1 MPPFPPAEINLSQ
14 SQEVLFIAA
23 AVVVC
28 LLVGL
33 AAALLGRRSGRRAIS
48 QRLASLG
55 TRLGLDPPEDEYN
68 IETSLSYLEQVTGG
82 AAQAVTESSS
92 DAIRLRR
99 SLDTL
104 TQGVVL
110 CDENG
115 TVIYRNGRANALMV
129 SRHGD
134 ALAAQAVTEVLEDAW
149 HQGSAERTLD
159 LYGPP
164 RRTLQVRA
172 RQIDDGRRP
181 LGVIALIEDVSE
193 RRRLEEIRRDFV
205 ANVSHELKTPMGA
218 LGLLAE
224 TLVSEPD
231 PDVAQR
237 LAGRIHNEAFRV
249 SRIIDDLLDL
259 SRIESEEAPPREP
272 VLVNLVMADA
282 IERVR
287 ATADQRGIEIVLHEP
302 SPPVA
307 VMGDRRQ
314 LVSAMHALLEN
325 AITYS
330 YDNSKVVVTGTVQ
343 RTHSNLDHPS
353 VGSSAV
359 TSGEGRAWEAP
370 ANRGGARGARR
381 RNAGLGETGGG
392 GPGRGTDRPGRHRGA
407 SLHARDPRPVH
418 GARRVRD
425 LGRGGDRHHGTGTGI
440 AGPTRRGGRRDGSA
454 GDTRGGVAQL
464 AHRGARQRAPVR
476 AGPRHRDPR
485 PGPRPHLRALLPGRP
500 RPQPRHRRY
509 RPRPLNSA
517 SRRQQPPGLGR
528 RRVPRGR
535 GIDLHPR
542 PAHSGGARRMS
553 KAGTSKAPGRKG
565 GRAATGEGPV
575 KVLLAEDEESF
586 IEALMIGLSN
596 EGFRV
601 TVARDGSEALQLFE
615 ETAPD
620 ILLLDLML
628 PKLSGIDVCRTIRAR
643 SQVPIIMVTAKGT
656 EIDTVVALEVGADDY
671 VTKPYRLRELV
682 ARMRAV
688 LRRTPGGPESADVA
702 GAIEFG
708 SDGAWESNGIKV
720 DFDQRRVFVRG
731 EEVHLRRKEFE
742 LLRLLVE
749 NSGRVLTRDVLIDRV
764 WGTDYIG
771 DTKTLDV
778 HIKRLRSRIEADPST
793 PLLITTVRGVGY
805 RFAAAS

>member
-1 MPPFPPAEINLSQ
+1 VPLRTPGDVTLSQ
-14 SQEVLFIAA
+14 AQVIVFF
-23 AVVVC
+23 AVAVAVC
-28 LLVGL
+28 VLVGFV
-33 AAALLGRRSGRRAIS
+33 AAYLGRRSGRRAIS

-68 IETSLSYLEQVTGG
+68 IETSLAYLEQVTGG

-149 HQGSAERTLD
+149 HEGSAERTLD

-172 RQIDDGRRP
+172 HQIDDGRRP

-231 PDVAQR
+231 PLVAQR

-287 ATADQRGIEIVLHEP
+287 ATADQRGIEIVLQEP

-307 VMGDRRQ
+307 IMGDRRQ

-330 YDNSKVVVTGTVQ
+330 YDNSKVVVTGAVQ
-343 RTHSNLDHPS
+343 RANPTLEHPAT
-353 VGSSAV
+353 GSGGPHDGGSHDTV
-359 TSGEGRAWEAP
+359 TDESDVVVASPEESEEEEEPVEPVFTPEILEQYTPDEDDALAAP
-370 ANRGGARGARR
+370 ATSTTAPP
-381 RNAGLGETGGG
+381 AGSPAPAPAPAAPE
-392 GPGRGTDRPGRHRGA
+392 A
-407 SLHARDPRPVH
+407 EK
-418 GARRVRD
+418 
-425 LGRGGDRHHGTGTGI
+425 
-440 AGPTRRGGRRDGSA
+440 
-454 GDTRGGVAQL
+454 GDTA
-464 AHRGARQRAPVR
+464 AP
-476 AGPRHRDPR
+476 
-485 PGPRPHLRALLPGRP
+485 
-500 RPQPRHRRY
+500 
-509 RPRPLNSA
+509 
-517 SRRQQPPGLGR
+517 
-528 RRVPRGR
+528 
-535 GIDLHPR
+535 
-542 PAHSGGARRMS
+542 
-553 KAGTSKAPGRKG
+553 
-565 GRAATGEGPV
+565 AATGP
-575 KVLLAEDEESF
+575 AETTSAGSPNWRVEERDTVRLSVQDHGIGIPARDLDRIF
-586 IEALMIGLSN
+586 ERFYRVDHGRSRDTGGTGLGLSIVRHVAN
-596 EGFRV
+596 NHQGWVDVESREGE
-601 TVARDGSEALQLFE
+601 GSTFTLV
-615 ETAPD
+615 
-620 ILLLDLML
+620 L
-628 PKLSGIDVCRTIRAR
+628 PI
-643 SQVPIIMVTAKGT
+643 Q
-656 EIDTVVALEVGADDY
+656 AD
-671 VTKPYRLRELV
+671 
-682 ARMRAV
+682 
-688 LRRTPGGPESADVA
+688 
-702 GAIEFG
+702 
-708 SDGAWESNGIKV
+708 
-720 DFDQRRVFVRG
+720 
-731 EEVHLRRKEFE
+731 
-742 LLRLLVE
+742 
-749 NSGRVLTRDVLIDRV
+749 
-764 WGTDYIG
+764 
-771 DTKTLDV
+771 
-778 HIKRLRSRIEADPST
+778 RIA
-793 PLLITTVRGVGY
+793 
-805 RFAAAS
+805 

>member
-1 MPPFPPAEINLSQ
+1 MLLSGPGEVNLSMTQ
-14 SQEVLFIAA
+14 AIIFIAV
-23 AVVVC
+23 AVAVC
-28 LLVGL
+28 VLVGFV
-33 AAALLGRRSGRRAIS
+33 AAMLGRRSGRRAIS

-68 IETSLSYLEQVTGG
+68 VETSLAYLEQVTGG

-134 ALAAQAVTEVLEDAW
+134 ALAAQAVTDVLEDAW
-149 HQGSAERTLD
+149 HEGSAERTLD

-287 ATADQRGIEIVLHEP
+287 ATADQRGLEIVLHEP

-330 YDNSKVVVTGTVQ
+330 YDNSKVVVTGAVQ
-343 RTHSNLDHPS
+343 RFNPNLSHPS
-353 VGSSAV
+353 IGGQGADGNGDAPDPDADPI
-359 TSGEGRAWEAP
+359 TGEYP
-370 ANRGGARGARR
+370 AATAEGAEPGTARR
-381 RNAGLGETGGG
+381 DATTVEPVFTPEILDQYPSALGQT
-392 GPGRGTDRPGRHRGA
+392 
-407 SLHARDPRPVH
+407 
-418 GARRVRD
+418 
-425 LGRGGDRHHGTGTGI
+425 
-440 AGPTRRGGRRDGSA
+440 
-454 GDTRGGVAQL
+454 
-464 AHRGARQRAPVR
+464 AP
-476 AGPRHRDPR
+476 
-485 PGPRPHLRALLPGRP
+485 
-500 RPQPRHRRY
+500 
-509 RPRPLNSA
+509 
-517 SRRQQPPGLGR
+517 
-528 RRVPRGR
+528 
-535 GIDLHPR
+535 
-542 PAHSGGARRMS
+542 
-553 KAGTSKAPGRKG
+553 GTS
-565 GRAATGEGPV
+565 AATGTTAPTMPVPPVVTAEGDAAGTGP
-575 KVLLAEDEESF
+575 ADAGAAGSPNWRIEERDNVRLSVQDHGVGIPARDLDRIF
-586 IEALMIGLSN
+586 ERFYRVDHGRSRDTGGTGLGLSIVRHVAN
-596 EGFRV
+596 NHQGWVDVESREGEGSTFTLVLPVQAERV
-601 TVARDGSEALQLFE
+601 S
-615 ETAPD
+615 
-620 ILLLDLML
+620 
-628 PKLSGIDVCRTIRAR
+628 
-643 SQVPIIMVTAKGT
+643 
-656 EIDTVVALEVGADDY
+656 
-671 VTKPYRLRELV
+671 
-682 ARMRAV
+682 
-688 LRRTPGGPESADVA
+688 
-702 GAIEFG
+702 
-708 SDGAWESNGIKV
+708 
-720 DFDQRRVFVRG
+720 
-731 EEVHLRRKEFE
+731 
-742 LLRLLVE
+742 
-749 NSGRVLTRDVLIDRV
+749 
-764 WGTDYIG
+764 
-771 DTKTLDV
+771 
-778 HIKRLRSRIEADPST
+778 
-793 PLLITTVRGVGY
+793 
-805 RFAAAS
+805 